1 MRHIRLRC
9 TEFKNDLVPEITS
22 KIFCLSKQSQYN
34 LRQQIDF
41 RIPSVQSGYHGR
53 KSIVNVRSEVWNL
66 IPPDLQQLSCLL
78 SFRKSNQKLDTEKK
92 PVDFVKFT

>member
-1 MRHIRLRC
+1 M
-9 TEFKNDLVPEITS
+9 
-22 KIFCLSKQSQYN
+22 QS
-34 LRQQIDF
+34 R
-41 RIPSVQSGYHGR
+41 YHGR